1 MEHEQIRHS
10 SAKYQQVLA
19 DRNDLF
25 DVYPEASKRGWP
37 SLAKGGGLKIRS
49 RRGSR
54 VQILPLAL
62 PSGSCFARQ
71 SESALAFQAS
81 VCHAKSEFSLGDNSR
96 GCRAP
101 RLFWNTGPIWS
112 GPLLFSNRLRGVES
126 LAWLFRMNS
135 LVDEICLGEF
145 GECMSDRSGGE

>member
-10 SAKYQQVLA
+10 SAKHQQFLA

-25 DVYPEASKRGWP
+25 VAHPEASKRGWP

-62 PSGSCFARQ
+62 ASGGCFAGQ
-71 SESALAFQAS
+71 SDSAARVSGERL
-81 VCHAKSEFSLGDNSR
+81 
-96 GCRAP
+96 P
-101 RLFWNTGPIWS
+101 REIGI
-112 GPLLFSNRLRGVES
+112 LLRR
-126 LAWLFRMNS
+126 
-135 LVDEICLGEF
+135 
-145 GECMSDRSGGE
+145 

>member
-1 MEHEQIRHS
+1 MSKLGIRQRSISNSWLTETTFSSRIQRRVSEGGRVWPKAVDLRSAPGGVRGFKSCPSHS
-10 SAKYQQVLA
+10 PH
-19 DRNDLF
+19 D
-25 DVYPEASKRGWP
+25 
-37 SLAKGGGLKIRS
+37 
-49 RRGSR
+49 
-54 VQILPLAL
+54 
-62 PSGSCFARQ
+62 CFAGQ
-71 SESALAFQAS
+71 PESTLAFQAS

-145 GECMSDRSGGE
+145 GECMPDCSGGE